1 MASKQLLD
9 SGIKCWRF
17 SFEKRKNIYIYICI
31 YIYIVYTFFV
41 IYVYIYI
48 SWTGVLSIN
57 QQRKPSDRKKKTDE
71 MVHVQTKSYEAVDIA
86 NTCKYGVNIPE

>member
-1 MASKQLLD
+1 M
-9 SGIKCWRF
+9 
-17 SFEKRKNIYIYICI
+17 
-31 YIYIVYTFFV
+31 
-41 IYVYIYI
+41 YI
-48 SWTGVLSIN
+48 SWTRVLSIN